1 MSLEAPTS
9 LIASIRTGAIS
20 LGIFAVLTAA
30 AISLTY
36 VAGSD
41 SIAANKAAAKARAL
55 SAVIPPHLYDQS
67 LLSSPRKLV
76 DYAQLNLSSEA
87 IGYAAVKANETLA
100 IVLPV
105 IAKDGYSGDIS
116 LLVGIDQHGVIQGV
130 RTIEHRETPGLGDKV
145 ERKKS
150 PWVDSFNGRSLTNT
164 PLDDWAVI
172 KDGGVFDG
180 FTGATITPRAV
191 VNAVHQGLLY
201 HQQQHNA
208 LYSPLDSDTQEN

>member
-1 MSLEAPTS
+1 MSLEAPTN
-9 LIASIRTGAIS
+9 LLASVRAGAIS
-20 LGIFAVLTAA
+20 LGLFAVITAA

-36 VAGSD
+36 IAGSE

-55 SAVIPPHLYDQS
+55 SAVMPPHLYDQS
-67 LLSSPRKLV
+67 LLSAPLKLI
-76 DYAQLNLSSEA
+76 DYAQLSLSPPA
-87 IGYAAVKANETLA
+87 IGYAAVKSGITQA

-116 LLVGIDQHGVIQGV
+116 LLVGIDQHGSIQGV
-130 RTIEHRETPGLGDKV
+130 RAIEHRETPGLGDKV

-150 PWVDSFNGRSLTNT
+150 PWIDSFNGRSLDNT
-164 PLDDWAVI
+164 PTDDWAVT

-191 VNAVHQGLLY
+191 INAVHQGLLY
-201 HQQQHNA
+201 HQRHHSA
-208 LYSPLDSDTQEN
+208 LYSVAQEQ

>member
-9 LIASIRTGAIS
+9 LISSIRTGAIS
-20 LGIFAVLTAA
+20 LGVFAIVTAA

-36 VAGSD
+36 VAGSE

-55 SAVIPPHLYDQS
+55 GEVMPPHLYDQS
-67 LLSSPRKLV
+67 LLSAPQTLV
-76 DYAQLNLSSEA
+76 YYGQLNVNSQA
-87 IGYAAVKANETLA
+87 VGYAAVKAGITQAL
-100 IVLPV
+100 VLPV
-105 IAKDGYSGDIS
+105 IAKDGYSGNIS
-116 LLVGIDQHGVIQGV
+116 LLVGIDKHGSIQGV
-130 RTIEHRETPGLGDKV
+130 RAIEHKETPGLGDKV

-150 PWVDSFNGRSLTNT
+150 PWIESFNGRSLANT
-164 PLDDWAVI
+164 PADDWAVT

-201 HQQQHNA
+201 HQRHRSA
-208 LYSPLDSDTQEN
+208 LYSVAQEQ

>member
-9 LIASIRTGAIS
+9 LMASIRTGAIS
-20 LGIFAVLTAA
+20 LGVFAVLTAA

-36 VAGSD
+36 VAGSE

-55 SAVIPPHLYDQS
+55 AEVMPPHLYDQS
-67 LLSSPRKLV
+67 LLSAPQKLV
-76 DYAQLNLSSEA
+76 DYGELNVNSEA
-87 IGYAAVKANETLA
+87 VGYAAVKSGNTQA

-105 IAKDGYSGDIS
+105 IAKDGYSGAIS
-116 LLVGIDQHGVIQGV
+116 LLVGIDQHGFIQGV
-130 RTIEHRETPGLGDKV
+130 RAIEHKETPGLGDKV

-150 PWVDSFNGRSLTNT
+150 PWVDSFNGRSLANT
-164 PLDDWAVI
+164 PADDWAVT

-201 HQQQHNA
+201 HQRHHNA
-208 LYSPLDSDTQEN
+208 LYSVAQEQ